1 MTKLK
6 NSNCDSFDSCDS
18 CDSSNSSDS
27 SEQTCRNQIVTKWQ
41 SYMAIQTQTQ
51 PAHTTYSNQQ
61 VIK

>member
-6 NSNCDSFDSCDS
+6 NSNCDSFDSSDS

-41 SYMAIQTQTQ
+41 SYMAIQTQH
-51 PAHTTYSNQQ
+51 AHTTYSNQQ